1 MRLRECSELP
11 RQKLQVREDQGWLG
25 LSCPKGA
32 WYPAW
37 EAQVSLG
44 FLPLRGPGL
53 LLGGRWGL
61 PGGS

>member
-1 MRLRECSELP
+1 MRLRECSELL

-25 LSCPKGA
+25 LNCPEGA
-32 WYPAW
+32 GYPAW

-44 FLPLRGPGL
+44 FLPLCGPGL

-61 PGGS
+61 PGGG